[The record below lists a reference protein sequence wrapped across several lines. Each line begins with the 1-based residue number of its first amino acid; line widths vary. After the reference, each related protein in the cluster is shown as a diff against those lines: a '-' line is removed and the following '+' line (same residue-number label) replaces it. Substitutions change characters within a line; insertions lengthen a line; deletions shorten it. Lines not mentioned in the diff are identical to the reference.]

1 MTAGTTRLCVGVIA
15 VAVAAAALPTRAAA
29 PETPPTA
36 HAAVRDGAGRWQ
48 LVDDLTP
55 QPPAAERPTL
65 EAVNAWVWSAT
76 VPPRR
81 VEPARWRDELG
92 AVARGEA
99 KPRVE
104 ALAVHLRP
112 SCAPRCEDLAVVAA
126 PAAMW
131 EEVDEAW
138 LPAWPV
144 ARSGRVSIPR
154 TPGERWR
161 LRLVGKGRGGW
172 WLDVEPRERTVVVA
186 PTPATDLR
194 LLVTAGAG
202 EPVERFAVT
211 AIVDEPTGFQ
221 HSAYAQFRSQGGEEV
236 VVPSLPGDRRAVFLA
251 SAPEHVTRI
260 LAGRPPEVP
269 YPIRLPAG
277 ATVEG
282 RLVDGQHRPIAEVE
296 LLAEGWLSAESPVTA
311 MARATSDEAG
321 RWHVGPLPAGRVV
334 VRAAKPGW
342 QTHLRELELEPGE
355 KLDLGLVEL
364 APGQELAVTV
374 VDSNGDPV
382 PGATVTHRAALAR
395 RTDEAGETVIDG
407 LAQDR
412 PVELRV
418 EAADFLPAVARI
430 DPPWPHPA
438 VVELRQ
444 GLRVSGFYTNSE
456 GVPVEGGSIR
466 IETGSSFRN
475 DDLGPGGALDLVLE
489 TDSEHTLVLSSADT
503 AATRVRVEP
512 GVPGEHRDLGAIRAA
527 PGLVVHGRLVAAET
541 GLPVAGARIWTPR
554 TTEHG
559 TVAAWAFGDVVE
571 AASDGGGDFQL
582 AGLARKPHEVI
593 VEATGFARRYVEV
606 RPPEG
611 AAAADLGVLELSP
624 GATVAVDLQALDDG
638 EEATLDARLD
648 LQGRWREQD
657 MLRAAVV
664 DGMAEFVRVP
674 AGESLLTVLSGR
686 EIVCEKRVR
695 VPDGGEVEVACDEG
709 RRQVA
714 GVVLLGERP
723 AGPGTLTWEPPE
735 VDGPDGAAIFNRDSL
750 LGVRQQRA
758 VGIGRPAVQVD
769 VAGDGSFASDRL
781 GAGRW
786 QVVWQPAGGD
796 RFAPREVDVPAGGI
810 ANLVLRFSGSVV
822 AGHVVDEDGEPVA
835 GALVRAIEGS
845 STVLSGEDGTFRLAG
860 VEGSSIRLQAQA
872 RERLSPLVEVAL
884 DGRRP
889 VEDVELVV
897 RERHDGRI
905 AVQVWSDTGAPGGG
919 ALVFAEGEQA
929 GAVRVLS
936 ADRDGRAEITFRE
949 PHPRQVRVAAYLE
962 GRWALGDWVSW
973 EEAQEGLAATVAE
986 TGSLTLLV
994 EDQSAAADLTS
1005 ANGWSL
1011 GRMLALVGA
1020 RPRVT
1025 PERPF
1030 SFGGLPPGLY
1040 SVRMLDR
1047 ERTVMVAEGEERT
1060 LRME

>member
-1 MTAGTTRLCVGVIA
+1 MSAGTTRLRVGAIV
-15 VAVAAAALPTRAAA
+15 VAAAAAALPTRAAA
-29 PETPPTA
+29 PESEPSA
-36 HAAVRDGAGRWQ
+36 QAAVRDAAGRWH
-48 LVDDLTP
+48 LVDDPTP
-55 QPPAAERPTL
+55 PPAAAERPPL
-65 EAVNAWVWSAT
+65 EAVAAWVWSAT

-81 VEPARWRDELG
+81 VEPARWRDELAVVTRGG
-92 AVARGEA
+92 AP
-99 KPRVE
+99 PRID

-112 SCAPRCEDLAVVAA
+112 SCAPRCEDLVVLAA

-144 ARSGRVSIPR
+144 PRSGRVSIPR

-161 LRLVGKGRGGW
+161 LRLVGEARGGW
-172 WLDVEPRERTVVVA
+172 WVDVEPRERTAVLSPA
-186 PTPATDLR
+186 PAADLR
-194 LLVTAGAG
+194 LLVTAAAG
-202 EPVERFAVT
+202 EPVGRFGVT
-211 AIVDEPTGFQ
+211 AIVDEPTGYQ
-221 HSAYAQFRSQGGEEV
+221 RQTYAQFRSPAGGEI
-236 VVPSLPGDRRAVFLA
+236 VVPALPGDRRAVFLA
-251 SAPEHVTRI
+251 TAPEHVARL
-260 LAGRPPEVP
+260 LAGRPPELP
-269 YPIRLPAG
+269 HPIRLPAG

-282 RLVDGQHRPIAEVE
+282 RLVDGQHRPIAEVD
-296 LLAEGWLSAESPVTA
+296 LLAEGWLSAESPVTT

-321 RWHVGPLPAGRVV
+321 RWRIGPLPAGRVV
-334 VRAAKPGW
+334 LRAARAGW

-355 KLDLGLVEL
+355 RVDLGLVEL
-364 APGQELAVTV
+364 SPGRALAVTV

-395 RTDEAGETVIDG
+395 RTDEAGRAVLDG
-407 LAQDR
+407 LAEDR

-418 EAADFLPAVARI
+418 EAAHLLPAVARI
-430 DPPWPHPA
+430 EPPWPHPA
-438 VVELRQ
+438 VVELRP
-444 GLRVSGFYTNSE
+444 GLRVTGLYGDSE
-456 GVPVEGGSIR
+456 GVPVEAGR
-466 IETGSSFRN
+466 VRVETGSSFRN
-475 DDLGPGGALDLVLE
+475 DDLGPGGTIDLVLE
-489 TDSEHTLVLSSADT
+489 TGREHTLVLSSAGT

-512 GVPGEHRDLGAIRAA
+512 GLPGELRDLGVVRAA
-527 PGLVVHGRLVAAET
+527 PGLVVHGRLIAAET

-571 AASDGGGDFQL
+571 AASGGGGDFQL
-582 AGLARKPHEVI
+582 AGLARKPHEVV

-624 GATVAVDLQALDDG
+624 GATVVVDLLALG
-638 EEATLDARLD
+638 EGEAAALEARLD

-664 DGMAEFVRVP
+664 DGVAEFVRVP
-674 AGESLLTVLSGR
+674 AGDSLLTVLAGR
-686 EIVCEKRVR
+686 EIVCEERVR
-695 VPDGGEVEVACDEG
+695 VPDTGDVEVACDEG
-709 RRQVA
+709 GRQVA

-723 AGPGTLTWEPPE
+723 AGPGTLTWEPPQ
-735 VDGPDGAAIFNRDSL
+735 VDGPDGAVVFNRDSL

-758 VGIGRPAVQVD
+758 VGIGRPPVLVD

-796 RFAPREVDVPAGGI
+796 RFAPREVEVPAGGV
-810 ANLVLRFSGSVV
+810 ADLVLRFSGSVV
-822 AGHVVDEDGEPVA
+822 AGRVVDEDGGPVA
-835 GALVRAIEGS
+835 GALVRTTEGS
-845 STVLSGEDGTFRLAG
+845 ATVLSGEDGSFRLAG
-860 VEGSSIRLQAQA
+860 VEGGSVRLQAQA
-872 RERLSPLVEVAL
+872 RERFSPLVEVAFD
-884 DGRRP
+884 DGRP

-897 RERHDGRI
+897 GERHGGRI
-905 AVQVWSDTGAPGGG
+905 GVQVWSDTGAPGGG
-919 ALVFAEGEQA
+919 ALLFAEGEGA

-936 ADRDGRAEITFRE
+936 ADRDGRAEVVFRE
-949 PHPRQVRVAAYLE
+949 PHPRRVRVAAYLD
-962 GRWALGDWVSW
+962 GRWALGDWVPW
-973 EEAQEGLAATVAE
+973 EEAQEGLVAAVGE
-986 TGSLTLLV
+986 TGSLTLQV
-994 EDQSAAADLTS
+994 EGQPAAAELTS
-1005 ANGWSL
+1005 AHGWSL

-1020 RPRVT
+1020 RPRAT

-1047 ERTVMVAEGEERT
+1047 EQTVQVAEGEERT